1 MDKYRRG
8 AVGPV
13 FETEEELAALQE
25 LLDASF
31 ARAGEHI
38 LSTFDSGHRMSAP
51 QVSGF
56 QGMRQ
61 VAVATVNSRGEP
73 RVAPRNA
80 SFIHGMFILAANSKS
95 TMVGR
100 LARRPSIGLTYF
112 EDDLMIVLHGTA
124 LPFRRESP
132 GFESTRPEWERAHGK
147 SLRELGDINLLIRVD
162 AANMLAFAQFP
173 QSFPGAWSGPL
184 GRGRPSGQPQAESAV

>member
-8 AVGPV
+8 AVGLV

-38 LSTFDSGHRMSAP
+38 LSMFGAEHRMSAP

-56 QGMRQ
+56 RGLRQ

-80 SFIHGMFILAANSKS
+80 SFIHGRFILAANSKS

-100 LARRPSIGLTYF
+100 LARRPSIGMTYF

-162 AANMLAFAQFP
+162 AANMLAFAQYP
-173 QSFPGAWSGPL
+173 QSFPGAWSGLP